1 MRTREKQYR
10 HYGISPERVEEL
22 LTLARSENNQELLQ
36 KAAES
41 SCPWLSD
48 CLVRSLTSG
57 IGYEQMYKQIYIP
70 ATKADFYA
78 YRRKALA
85 VFNSLL
91 LNAKEPH
98 KN

>member
-10 HYGISPERVEEL
+10 HYDISPERAQEL
-22 LTLARSENNQELLQ
+22 LGLAKVKGNQELLQ
-36 KAAES
+36 KAVKS

-48 CLVRSLTSG
+48 YLIKSLMSG
-57 IGYEQMYKQIYIP
+57 IGYEQMCKQIYIP

-85 VFNSLL
+85 AFNSLL
-91 LNAKEPH
+91 LDAEKPH
-98 KN
+98 KT